1 MSDSKWIVIATAVM
15 MILMIVAM
23 TLENKIKVDC
33 KIEAVKNHVSAI
45 DAVKLCQ

>member
-1 MSDSKWIVIATAVM
+1 MSDTKWIVIAMTA
-15 MILMIVAM
+15 MIVLMSVAM